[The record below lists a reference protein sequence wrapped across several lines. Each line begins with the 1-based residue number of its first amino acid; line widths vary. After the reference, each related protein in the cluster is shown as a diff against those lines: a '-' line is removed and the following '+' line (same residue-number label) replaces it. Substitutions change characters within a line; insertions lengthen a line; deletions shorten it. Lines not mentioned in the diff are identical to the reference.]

1 LSTAAGT
8 RKSYDVVVI
17 GGGHNGLLAAAYLA
31 RAGFE
36 VLLAERNPEVGGAI
50 ASSDELTLPG
60 HVHDLYATNMNLFLG
75 SAAFA
80 ELGPELAA
88 QGLEFATTEKPYSS
102 VFPDARSLRV
112 WNDRA
117 RTREALAAHDPAD
130 AEGWDRLA
138 AAFDRFAPNLF
149 EIYGTQLSSLAAA
162 RPLAATAR
170 AHGARGVAELSRL
183 LLGSTRELGDRYFH
197 SDEAKALVAAWG
209 MHIDFGPDVS
219 FGALFPF
226 LETFADM
233 DNGMSVVKG
242 GAGELPRAIAAV
254 AEGAGAEIR
263 TDAPVARIL
272 TENGRASGV
281 ELTDGERVEARRAVV
296 ANLTPGP
303 LTALLPEDGDGAK
316 LRSALAGFEYGPAT
330 MMVHAALGGPLPW
343 AAGAELSEWG
353 YVHLGPYVREMAE
366 TYTDAL
372 NGVIPADP
380 LLVVGQTSAVDPSR
394 APDGGAVLWIQVRTL
409 PAKIRGDR
417 LGEITATDWAGA
429 TAPVAERVL
438 DKLERYAPGARDL
451 VREWAVI
458 GPADL
463 EAANPNL
470 VGGDS
475 VGGSHHLSQNA
486 ILRPA
491 PGLAGFRLPL
501 AGLHLVGAGTW
512 PGAGV
517 NAVSGRL
524 VAQRLIAGDDAPL
537 KQRLGSRARRI
548 AGLRPSP

>member
-36 VLLAERNPEVGGAI
+36 VLVAERNPEVGGAI
-50 ASSDELTLPG
+50 ASADDLTLPG

-75 SAAFA
+75 SPAFA

-88 QGLEFATTEKPYSS
+88 QGLEFATTQKPYSS

-117 RTREALAAHDPAD
+117 RTREAIAAHDPAD
-130 AEGWDRLA
+130 V
-138 AAFDRFAPNLF
+138 
-149 EIYGTQLSSLAAA
+149 
-162 RPLAATAR
+162 RPLLATAR

-197 SDEAKALVAAWG
+197 SDEAKALIAAWG

-254 AEGAGAEIR
+254 AAGAGAEIR
-263 TDAPVARIL
+263 TDAPVAKIL
-272 TENGRASGV
+272 TADGVASGV
-281 ELTDGERVEARRAVV
+281 ELADGERIDARRAVI

-316 LRSALAGFEYGPAT
+316 LRTALEGFEYGPAT
-330 MMVHAALGGPLPW
+330 MMVHAALSGPLPW
-343 AAGAELSEWG
+343 TAGADLSEWG

-380 LLVVGQTSAVDPSR
+380 LLVVGQTSAVDPTR
-394 APDGGAVLWIQVRTL
+394 APADGGVLWIQVRTL

-417 LGEITATDWAGA
+417 LGEITATDWAAA

-438 DKLERYAPGARDL
+438 AKLERYAPGARERI
-451 VREWAVI
+451 REWAVI

-486 ILRPA
+486 MLRPA
-491 PGLAGFRLPL
+491 PGLGGFKLPL
-501 AGLHLVGAGTW
+501 GRLHLVGAGTW

-517 NAVSGRL
+517 NAISGRL
-524 VAQRLIAGDDAPL
+524 VAQRLIAGDDGPL
-537 KQRLGSRARRI
+537 KQRLVSRARRI
-548 AGLRPSP
+548 SGRRPSP